1 MKTLIINLTGPLQ
14 SYGNQA
20 SFDRRT
26 TDDYP
31 SKSAVVGLL
40 AAALGYRRRDSRI
53 KTLNQLHFAV
63 RIDQVGIPLS
73 DFQTVE
79 WKPQTRKVTHRDY
92 LQDARFV
99 VALGSPDGDLLKRLK
114 IALAHPRFQLFLG
127 RRANTLA
134 GPLKTDIRDE
144 DPIHVLKTLAWQA
157 AEWYQR
163 RQPQKV
169 MLTIMADGDLLPE
182 LPSTMVKDQVE
193 SLDQRDRRYEFRALA
208 SLSVDFNNPNP
219 KPVLDFF
226 NGIG

>member
-1 MKTLIINLTGPLQ
+1 MQTLIINLTGPLQ

-40 AAALGYRRRDSRI
+40 AAALGYRRRDPRI

-63 RIDQVGIPLS
+63 RIDQVGIPLN

-79 WKPQTRKVTHRDY
+79 WKPQTRKITHRDY

-99 VALGSPDGDLLKRLK
+99 VALGSSNGDWLDRLK
-114 IALAHPRFQLFLG
+114 AALAHPRFQLFLG
-127 RRANTLA
+127 RRANVPA
-134 GPLKTDIRDE
+134 GPLRTVIHDE
-144 DPIHVLKTLAWQA
+144 DPIRALKTLDWQA

-163 RQPQKV
+163 RQPRKV
-169 MLTIMADGDLLPE
+169 MLSIMADGDLLPE
-182 LPSTMVKDQVE
+182 SPSTMVKDQIE
-193 SLDQRDRRYEFRALA
+193 SLDQRNRHYTFRALA
-208 SLSVDFNNPNP
+208 SLSVYFDNPNP
-219 KPVLDFF
+219 RPALDFF
-226 NGIG
+226 NGID